1 MSAEDR
7 YSTNLY
13 QMFNCL
19 VKYRA
24 IVWQLTRQEVVGR
37 YKGSVLGLAW
47 SFFNPLI
54 MLAIYTVV
62 FSTIFQAKWSGGSE
76 SKTEFALVLFIGM
89 IMHGV
94 IAEALGKAPT
104 LIIGNESYVKKIV
117 FPLQVLPWV
126 MMGATM
132 FHALVSLTVWVLFYV
147 LVNLTLNWTIIFL
160 PLILFPLVLFA
171 LGTSWLFSSLGVYLR
186 DIRQMTNVIV
196 TMLQFLSPVFYSVT
210 RIPEPYRF
218 FMYLNPMTFIIEESR
233 AVMVW
238 GELPDFKGLL
248 VLYIASLTFAWLG
261 FSWFQKT
268 KKGFADVL

>member
-1 MSAEDR
+1 MTAEDR
-7 YSTNLY
+7 YSSSPY

-24 IVWQLTRQEVVGR
+24 IVWQLARQEVVGR

-104 LIIGNESYVKKIV
+104 LIIGNESYVKKVV
-117 FPLQVLPWV
+117 FPLEVLPWV

-132 FHALVSLTVWVLFYV
+132 FHTLVSLTVWILFYV
-147 LVNLTLNWTIIFL
+147 LVNFTLNWTIIFL

-196 TMLQFLSPVFYSVT
+196 TMLQFLSPVFYSIT
-210 RIPEPYRF
+210 RIPEPYRL

-233 AVMVW
+233 DVMVW
-238 GELPDFKGLL
+238 GELPNFKGLL
-248 VLYIASLTFAWLG
+248 ILYIAALAFAWLG

-268 KKGFADVL
+268 RKGFADVL